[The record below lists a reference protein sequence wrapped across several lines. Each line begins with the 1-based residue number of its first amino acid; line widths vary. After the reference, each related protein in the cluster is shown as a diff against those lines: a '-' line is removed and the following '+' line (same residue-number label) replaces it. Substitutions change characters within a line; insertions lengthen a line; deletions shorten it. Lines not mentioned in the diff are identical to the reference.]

1 MIRVKRVYE
10 PPSDEDGQRVLVER
24 LWPRGL
30 TKEKA
35 RIDLWLKDVS
45 PSPELRKWFSHDDSK
60 WDEFSA
66 RYRKELDENIAGVR
80 RILELSRE
88 GDITLVFA
96 SKDMEHNSTVLLR
109 DYVLTLAEAES

>member
-10 PPSDEDGQRVLVER
+10 TPSDEDGQRILVER

-45 PSPELRKWFSHDDSK
+45 PSPELRKWFSHDDTK
-60 WDEFSA
+60 WNQFAE
-66 RYRKELDENIAGVR
+66 RYRKELDRNIASVR
-80 RILELSRE
+80 NIMDLGAR
-88 GDITLVFA
+88 GDVTLVF
-96 SKDMEHNSTVLLR
+96 SSRDVEHNSTVLLR
-109 DYVLTLAEAES
+109 EYISRLAGDRS